1 MKNLVIL
8 TIAAMS
14 LNLSAKTVECV
25 DYRDESR
32 KIVMEIS
39 DIKKEM
45 KHIEGDIRDLK
56 KLLFTVENQEVLVVE
71 NILVSLEALEKG
83 SIELHLISPKTASIL
98 ESGYEIFGSYTAGYI
113 ADRGR
118 SHQVIIGKLQDDQGL
133 LDYTKIL
140 NIDLA
145 REHVS
150 PLGVMF
156 GDVKCSIK

>member
-8 TIAAMS
+8 SIAAMS

-25 DYRDESR
+25 DYRNEVR

-39 DIKKEM
+39 DTKKEM
-45 KHIEGDIRDLK
+45 KYIDGDIRDLS

-71 NILVSLEALEKG
+71 NILVSVESLEKG
-83 SIELHLISPKTASIL
+83 KIELHLISPKTASIL
-98 ESGYEIFGSYTAGYI
+98 ESGFEIFGSYSAGYI
-113 ADRGR
+113 ADNGSSR
-118 SHQVIIGKLQDDQGL
+118 QVIIGKLDDDQEL

-145 REHVS
+145 RQHAS
-150 PLGVMF
+150 HLGIMF
-156 GDVKCSIK
+156 GDVKCSVK